1 MCMCQNHLVEEE
13 LTLVFTV
20 RALVNR
26 GEGIIVVLGISAGVC
41 LCAEPR
47 GSERGWYHAGLGF
60 QDLLT
65 FSHHPALPPAGS
77 TASHIAP

>member
-1 MCMCQNHLVEEE
+1 MCHNYLVEEE

-20 RALVNR
+20 RAMVNR
-26 GEGIIVVLGISAGVC
+26 EEGIIVVLGISAGAC
-41 LCAEPR
+41 LCTEPR

-60 QDLLT
+60 QDLT
-65 FSHHPALPPAGS
+65 CSHHPALPPAGS